1 MRKCLFIIVSALL
14 ITSCQETLEQRCARE
29 AKEYSEKH
37 CPAPIAK
44 GVTVDSMSFDVAT
57 HTLTYSYTLS
67 GVVDDPAVISRNN
80 PREDM
85 LQQLKNATAMK
96 PYKDAGYNFR
106 YIYYS
111 SKDKGKNFLRRPSM
125 KKITVRS
132 TKLLTVVSSV
142 PPKPCT
148 TGQDNW
154 CSSYRNGYR

>member
-1 MRKCLFIIVSALL
+1 MRKYLFVIVSALL

-111 SKDKGKNFLRRPSM
+111 SKDKGK
-125 KKITVRS
+125 
-132 TKLLTVVSSV
+132 KLFEATFHE
-142 PPKPCT
+142 K
-148 TGQDNW
+148 D
-154 CSSYRNGYR
+154 YR